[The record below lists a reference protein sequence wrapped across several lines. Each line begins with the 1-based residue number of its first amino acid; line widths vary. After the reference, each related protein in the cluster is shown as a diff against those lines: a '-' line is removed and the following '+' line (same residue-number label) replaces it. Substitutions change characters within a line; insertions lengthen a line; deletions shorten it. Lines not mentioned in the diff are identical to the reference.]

1 MHESGDMEAFRAQV
15 FLIVR
20 QVPSGRVTT
29 YGQIAEMI
37 PHPAGMDPPD
47 YERIRARWVG
57 RAMHHA
63 PDDVPWHR
71 VINSQG
77 KISLPAGSR
86 SAAIQRMRLEAEGI
100 TFGRGGAVKL
110 EKHGWDGP
118 PLGWVQEHGLNPP
131 RPLSG
136 SVPVQLGLF
145 RQDKLS

>member
-1 MHESGDMEAFRAQV
+1 MQESSDMTAFYAQV

-29 YGQIAEMI
+29 YGQIAAMI
-37 PHPAGMDPPD
+37 PHPVGMVPPD
-47 YERIRARWVG
+47 YDRVRARWVG

-63 PDDVPWHR
+63 PADVPWHR

-86 SAAIQRMRLEAEGI
+86 SASIQRMRLEAEGI
-100 TFGRGGAVKL
+100 TFGKGGVVSLDKY
-110 EKHGWDGP
+110 GWDGP
-118 PLGWVQEHGLNPP
+118 SLLWAQEHGLNPP

-136 SVPVQLGLF
+136 SEPIQLGLF
-145 RQDKLS
+145 PQDGRP